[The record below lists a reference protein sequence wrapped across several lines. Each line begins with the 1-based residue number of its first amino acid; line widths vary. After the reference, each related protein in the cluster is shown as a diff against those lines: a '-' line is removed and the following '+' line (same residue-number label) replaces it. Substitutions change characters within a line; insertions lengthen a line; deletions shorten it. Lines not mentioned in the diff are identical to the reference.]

1 MTDILD
7 YEGVVKMT
15 EIYNPRYANNYTPA
29 DIEDAVGKEMFQF
42 QLSGND
48 LDKMASAF
56 NSRKVQVLDDKR
68 AYDNFIRTSGIM
80 PYGKVKLIE
89 GYRQLLRAVLI
100 SRNTSLERHMRL
112 KATRGNSG
120 VVVITIFM
128 SGTQF
133 GADGIVNNADMIK
146 RGGCPENCHY
156 CPFERDENGIPTQPR
171 SYLSTEPGNKRAT
184 QNKHHPLGQLFDR
197 ANTLEQMGHISPYP
211 DTPSKVEVIISGGT
225 FNFYPADYIRW
236 FVTMTYYAMN
246 VYYDYKIG
254 GESQLREMLSLAE
267 EQKLNENAGLRMIGL
282 TIETRPD
289 KLWLDG
295 FNGDT
300 SGLGVVRFFREL
312 GVTRVQIGIQHTS
325 DTVLAYVNRNCT
337 NEDNMQGIR
346 ILKQNGFKVDIHLM
360 LDLPMPLD
368 IRVDSKNILPEH
380 LALVADIPS
389 VYHANVLMDLVMIRE
404 VITNPDYQA
413 DQWKVYPTEV
423 TPYTKILEWYKS
435 GRYVPYAEYENGLIL
450 RRVIIYLKSLIH
462 DYIRINRVIRDIPTE
477 SIEGGISCPDMRNLI
492 MLELKAKNLVCR
504 CIRCREVK
512 DNRDADAEL
521 VMFIQQYEASNGI
534 EYFISWENADK
545 TLLYGMLRLRIN
557 RDYEFADPILY
568 GCAMIRELH
577 VYGLHSTVGSMDGG
591 NIQHQG
597 LGKKLINKAEE
608 LAYLHGMD
616 YITVISGVG
625 VKEYY
630 RKLGFADYGTYLR
643 KDVSPDMKPI
653 SVQLFHTMLYVIM
666 ALFIVFM
673 ALRI

>member
-1 MTDILD
+1 
-7 YEGVVKMT
+7 MT

-29 DIEDAVGKEMFQF
+29 DIEEAVGKEMFQF
-42 QLSGND
+42 QLSGTD

-56 NSRKVQVLDDKR
+56 NSRKGLLFDNKR
-68 AYDNFIRTSGIM
+68 EYDNFVRINGIM
-80 PYGKVKLIE
+80 PYGKAKLIE
-89 GYRQLLRAVLI
+89 GYRQLLRARRI
-100 SRNTSLERHMRL
+100 SRNTSLERHMRI

-133 GADGIVNNADMIK
+133 GEGDNKIK

-156 CPFERDENGIPTQPR
+156 CPFERDEDGVPTQPR
-171 SYLSTEPGNKRAT
+171 SYLSTEPGNRRAT

-211 DTPSKVEVIISGGT
+211 DTPSKVEIIISGGT
-225 FNFYPADYIRW
+225 FNFYPVDYIRW

-267 EQKLNENAGLRMIGL
+267 EQKLNETAGLRMIGL

-289 KLWLDG
+289 RLWIGD
-295 FNGDT
+295 FNGDST
-300 SGLGVVRFFREL
+300 GLGVVRFFREL
-312 GVTRVQIGIQHTS
+312 GVTRVQIGVQHTS
-325 DTVLAYVNRNCT
+325 NIVLDYVNRNCT
-337 NEDNMQGIR
+337 NEENMLGIR

-368 IRVDSKNILPEH
+368 IQVNSKHILPEH
-380 LALVADIPS
+380 LELVADIPA
-389 VYHANVLMDLVMIRE
+389 VYHANVLMDLAMIRE
-404 VITNPDYQA
+404 VIINPDYQA

-423 TPYTKILEWYKS
+423 TPYTKILEWYQS
-435 GRYVPYAEYENGLIL
+435 GRYVPYAEYEDGLIL

-512 DNRDADAEL
+512 DSRGDEDL
-521 VMFIQQYEASNGI
+521 VLFIQQYEASGGT

-545 TLLYGMLRLRIN
+545 SRLYGMLRLRIN
-557 RDYEFADPILY
+557 GEKEYMDPVLD

-577 VYGLHSTVGSMDGG
+577 VYGLHSAVGNTDGG

-608 LAYLHGMD
+608 LAYLHGME
-616 YITVISGVG
+616 YISVISGVG

-630 RKLGFADYGTYLR
+630 RRLGFADYGTYLR
-643 KDVSPDMKPI
+643 KTITQDNKPFG
-653 SVQLFHTMLYVIM
+653 VQLFHTILYVIM
-666 ALFIVFM
+666 ALFIIGMLLF
-673 ALRI
+673 AGFAF